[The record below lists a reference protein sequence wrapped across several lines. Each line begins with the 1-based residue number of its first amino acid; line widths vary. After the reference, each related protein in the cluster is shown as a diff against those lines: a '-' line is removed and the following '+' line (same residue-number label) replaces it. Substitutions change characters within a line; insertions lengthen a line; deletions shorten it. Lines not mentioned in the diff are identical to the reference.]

1 MSERDIILEEIRV
14 QGDVVRQLKADK
26 AEKEKVNSIH
36 NSWMF
41 GY

>member
-26 AEKEKVNSIH
+26 AEKEKVNYIH
-36 NSWMF
+36 NS
-41 GY
+41 